1 MAKEGFKFLLPS
13 LFISVIVFYL
23 FIRTDHRLALYF
35 SVAIFFMAL
44 FFVLFFRDPERKI
57 PSGEDLILSPADGR
71 VKKIEKSTD
80 GSFKLISIFMSLFN
94 VHVNRVPVDG
104 IVKEISYKPGRFMP
118 AFRDKASEDNE
129 KNVIEIENE
138 QGNVILTQIA
148 GSLSRRIICNLN
160 PGQHVSRGERF
171 GLIHFGS
178 LVELVLP
185 ISVRLKVKEKE
196 RVKAG
201 ETILGVFKSE

>member
-1 MAKEGFKFLLPS
+1 MAKEGFKFLLPT
-13 LFISVIVFYL
+13 LLISVIAFYL
-23 FIRTDHRLALYF
+23 FTRTDYRLALYF
-35 SVAIFFMAL
+35 SVVIFFMAL
-44 FFVLFFRDPERKI
+44 FIVLFFRDPERKI

-71 VKKIEKSTD
+71 VKKIEKSAD

-104 IVKEISYKPGRFMP
+104 IVKEISYKRGRFIP
-118 AFRDKASEDNE
+118 AFRDRASEDNE
-129 KNVIEIENE
+129 KNVIVIQNE

-148 GSLSRRIICNLN
+148 GSLSRRIVCNLN

-201 ETILGVFKSE
+201 ETVLGVFKSE

>member
-1 MAKEGFKFLLPS
+1 MAKEGFKFLLPT
-13 LFISVIVFYL
+13 LLISVIVFYL
-23 FIRTDHRLALYF
+23 FIRTDQRSALYF
-35 SVAIFFMAL
+35 SVVIFFIAL

-57 PSGEDLILSPADGR
+57 PSGEDLILSPADGM

-80 GSFKLISIFMSLFN
+80 GSFKLISIFMSLFS
-94 VHVNRVPVDG
+94 VHINRVPVDG
-104 IVKEISYKPGRFMP
+104 IVKEISYKPGRFIP

-148 GSLSRRIICNLN
+148 GSLSRRIVCNLN
-160 PGQHVSRGERF
+160 PGQHVNRGERF

-178 LVELVLP
+178 LVELALP
-185 ISVRLKVKEKE
+185 TAVELKVREGR

-201 ETILGVFKSE
+201 ETVLGVFKSE

>member
-13 LFISVIVFYL
+13 VLISLIAFYL
-23 FIRTDHRLALYF
+23 FTRTDHRLVLYF
-35 SVAIFFMAL
+35 SVAAYSLAL

-71 VKKIEKSTD
+71 VKRIEKSAD
-80 GSFKLISIFMSLFN
+80 GSSQLISIFMSLFN

-104 IVKEISYKPGRFMP
+104 TVKEISYRPGRFIP
-118 AFRDKASEDNE
+118 AFREKASEDNE
-129 KNVIEIENE
+129 RNLIAIDNE
-138 QGNVILTQIA
+138 HGNVILAQIA
-148 GSLSRRIICNLN
+148 GSLSRRIVCHLN
-160 PGQHVSRGERF
+160 RGQQVKKGERL

-178 LVELVLP
+178 RVELALP
-185 ISVRLKVKEKE
+185 ISVELRVKERQ

-201 ETILGVFKSE
+201 ETILGVFRSE

>member
-1 MAKEGFKFLLPS
+1 MAKEGFKFLLPT
-13 LFISVIVFYL
+13 LLISVIVFYL
-23 FIRTDHRLALYF
+23 FIRTDYRLALYF
-35 SVAIFFMAL
+35 SVAIFFVAL

-57 PSGEDLILSPADGR
+57 PSGEDLILSPADGM

-80 GSFKLISIFMSLFN
+80 GSFQLISIFMSLFN
-94 VHVNRVPVDG
+94 VHINRVPVDG
-104 IVKEISYKPGRFMP
+104 VVKEISYKPGRFMP

-148 GSLSRRIICNLN
+148 GSLSRRIVCNLN
-160 PGQHVSRGERF
+160 PGQHVNRGERF

-185 ISVRLKVKEKE
+185 ISVGLKVKEKE

>member
-1 MAKEGFKFLLPS
+1 MAKEGFKFLLPT
-13 LFISVIVFYL
+13 LLISVIAFYL
-23 FIRTDHRLALYF
+23 FTRTDYRLVLYF
-35 SVAIFFMAL
+35 SVVIFFLAL

-57 PSGEDLILSPADGR
+57 PSGEDLILSPADGM

-80 GSFKLISIFMSLFN
+80 GSSQLISIFMSLFS
-94 VHVNRVPVDG
+94 VHINRVPVDG
-104 IVKEISYKPGRFMP
+104 IVKEISYKPGKFIP

-129 KNVIEIENE
+129 KNVIVVQNE

-148 GSLSRRIICNLN
+148 GSLSRRIVCNLN
-160 PGQHVSRGERF
+160 PGQHVNKGERF

-185 ISVRLKVKEKE
+185 TSVELKVREGR

-201 ETILGVFKSE
+201 ETVLGVFKSE

>member
-1 MAKEGFKFLLPS
+1 MAKEGFKFLLPT
-13 LFISVIVFYL
+13 LLISVIVFYL
-23 FIRTDHRLALYF
+23 FIRTDQRSALYF
-35 SVAIFFMAL
+35 SVVIFFIAL

-80 GSFKLISIFMSLFN
+80 GSFKLISIFMSLFS
-94 VHVNRVPVDG
+94 VHINRVPVDG
-104 IVKEISYKPGRFMP
+104 VVKEISYKRGRFIP
-118 AFRDKASEDNE
+118 AFRDRASEDNE
-129 KNVIEIENE
+129 KNVIVIQNE

-148 GSLSRRIICNLN
+148 GSLSHRIVCNLN
-160 PGQHVSRGERF
+160 PGQHVNRGERF

-185 ISVRLKVKEKE
+185 TSVELKVREGR
-196 RVKAG
+196 RVKGG